1 MDEENT
7 RISKLITKYLKG
19 EMTDEEDK
27 ELQDWVMQSR
37 ENYELVDNLTDPDKL
52 EEEIREFYQSK
63 LNIRKKIDAQIGNE
77 ERAAIPEAVEAR
89 VIRMS
94 RIKYRHPRNTWI
106 YVTAVGVFLLSSGAI
121 WLQLRRSS
129 GIGIAASPTDGRSGN
144 AALAM
149 SNELRR

>member
-52 EEEIREFYQSK
+52 EEEIKEFYRSK
-63 LNIRKKIDAQIGNE
+63 LNIRKKIDAQIRE
-77 ERAAIPEAVEAR
+77 EEKAAIPEAIEAR

-94 RIKYRHPRNTWI
+94 RITYRHPRSTWK
-106 YVTAVGVFLLSSGAI
+106 YVAVVAVLLLSSGAI
-121 WLQLRRSS
+121 WLQVRRSS
-129 GIGIAASPTDGRSGN
+129 GIGIAASPAVKTPSKNDVGPG
-144 AALAM
+144 ADK
-149 SNELRR
+149 